1 MRCGPDVLASTAHH
15 LEARATWLA
24 REEQIE
30 RTKVAHLLAGR
41 PLPLR
46 SSRAPDHR
54 PRVRPVPPS
63 EEMGTDVPTHTTAM
77 NMNSNMGVGGG
88 VRPVKR
94 LRCETTVRSDS
105 QSTEDAMETNRE
117 PTRPRLAEGLEVGDS
132 KREMEV
138 AGVGTGKGKGSD
150 EGGEEGGMGATTP
163 TVEHVP
169 APSART

>member
-1 MRCGPDVLASTAHH
+1 M
-15 LEARATWLA
+15 
-24 REEQIE
+24 
-30 RTKVAHLLAGR
+30 
-41 PLPLR
+41 
-46 SSRAPDHR
+46 
-54 PRVRPVPPS
+54 PPS

-150 EGGEEGGMGATTP
+150 EGGEEGGGGGGEGGGGGGGGRGNGSNDP
-163 TVEHVP
+163 HGG
-169 APSART
+169 ARTRT